1 MEMLNNI
8 LEFLNKYGWPGIVAI
23 VLILVIYWI
32 ITKKDKSTKATIIT
46 GFDKLA
52 TSISNQNENLIDC
65 ITRSNE
71 KTQSE
76 LFNLIKTTLSERDN
90 TIKYNHEKS
99 LDRRFI
105 ISEEI
110 GNILWDTMNLYNCQR
125 AIVLELHNS
134 KENLN
139 GLSFLWYDVQY
150 EKQQRDVLSISSKAR
165 NLQAS
170 NIMPIIKRVNNTPGN
185 IIILN
190 PDDIE
195 KIYNESTVLYSQ
207 FKEFNIEHI
216 IFSGI
221 YSSDN
226 KLIGLVALEYQ
237 KNHPYYEDIINL
249 LDIKERTAKI
259 SQLLEFSKT
268 NNIVDIENFDNA
280 KNE

>member
-8 LEFLNKYGWPGIVAI
+8 LEFFNNYGWPGIVAI

-32 ITKKDKSTKATIIT
+32 ITQKDKSTKDTIT
-46 GFDKLA
+46 TSFDKLA
-52 TSISNQNENLIDC
+52 TSISNQNEHLIDS

-71 KTQSE
+71 KTQVE
-76 LFNLIKTTLSERDN
+76 LFNLVKTTLSERDSA
-90 TIKYNHEKS
+90 IKSNHDKS
-99 LDRRFI
+99 LDRRFM

-125 AIVLELHNS
+125 AIVIEFHNS

-150 EKQQRDVLSISSKAR
+150 EKQQRDVVSISSKAR

-170 NIMPIIKRVNNTPGN
+170 NIVPIINKVNNTPGN
-185 IIILN
+185 IVILN
-190 PDDIE
+190 SDEIE
-195 KIYNESTVLYSQ
+195 KLYNESTVLYSQ
-207 FKEFNIEHI
+207 FKELNVEHVI
-216 IFSGI
+216 YSGI

-226 KLIGLVALEYQ
+226 KLIGLIALEYQ
-237 KNHPYYEDIINL
+237 KNHPYHEDIINL

-259 SQLLEFSKT
+259 AQLLQFSK
-268 NNIVDIENFDNA
+268 NNNVVDTVNINND
-280 KNE
+280 

>member
-1 MEMLNNI
+1 MDMLNNI
-8 LEFLNKYGWPGIVAI
+8 LEFFNNYGWPGIVAI
-23 VLILVIYWI
+23 VLIIVIYWL
-32 ITKKDKSTKATIIT
+32 ITQKDKSTKDTITT

-52 TSISNQNENLIDC
+52 TSISNQNEHLIDS

-71 KTQSE
+71 KTQVE
-76 LFNLIKTTLSERDN
+76 LFNLVKTTLSERDSV
-90 TIKYNHEKS
+90 IKSNHDKS

-125 AIVLELHNS
+125 AIVIEFHNS

-150 EKQQRDVLSISSKAR
+150 EKQQRDVISISNKAR

-170 NIMPIIKRVNNTPGN
+170 NIVPIINRVNSTPGN
-185 IIILN
+185 IIVLN
-190 PDDIE
+190 SDDIE
-195 KIYNESTVLYSQ
+195 KIYDESTVLYSQ
-207 FKEFNIEHI
+207 YKELNVEHI
-216 IFSGI
+216 IYSGI

-226 KLIGLVALEYQ
+226 KLIGLIALEYQ
-237 KNHPYYEDIINL
+237 KNHPYHEDIINL

-259 SQLLEFSKT
+259 AQLLQFSKN
-268 NNIVDIENFDNA
+268 NNIVDTANINND
-280 KNE
+280 

>member
-8 LEFLNKYGWPGIVAI
+8 LEFFNNYGWPGIVAI
-23 VLILVIYWI
+23 VLIIVIYWL
-32 ITKKDKSTKATIIT
+32 ITQKDKSTKDTITT

-52 TSISNQNENLIDC
+52 TSISNQNEHLIDS

-71 KTQSE
+71 KTQVE
-76 LFNLIKTTLSERDN
+76 LFNLVKTTLSERDSA
-90 TIKYNHEKS
+90 IKSNHDKS
-99 LDRRFI
+99 LDRRFM

-125 AIVLELHNS
+125 AIVIEFHNS

-150 EKQQRDVLSISSKAR
+150 EKQQRDVISISNKAR

-170 NIMPIIKRVNNTPGN
+170 NIVPIINKINSTPGN
-185 IIILN
+185 IIVLN
-190 PDDIE
+190 SDDIE
-195 KIYNESTVLYSQ
+195 KIYDESTVLYSQ
-207 FKEFNIEHI
+207 FKELNVEHI
-216 IFSGI
+216 IYSGI

-226 KLIGLVALEYQ
+226 KLIGLIALEYQ
-237 KNHPYYEDIINL
+237 KNHPYHEDIINL

-259 SQLLEFSKT
+259 AQLLQ
-268 NNIVDIENFDNA
+268 
-280 KNE
+280 

>member
-8 LEFLNKYGWPGIVAI
+8 LEFINKYGWPGIVAI

-32 ITKKDKSTKATIIT
+32 ITKKDKSTRATIIT

-71 KTQSE
+71 KTQAE
-76 LFNLIKTTLSERDN
+76 LFNLVKTTLSERDN
-90 TIKYNHEKS
+90 TIKHNHEKS

-170 NIMPIIKRVNNTPGN
+170 NIMPIIKKVNNTPGN

-207 FKEFNIEHI
+207 FKEFNIENI

-226 KLIGLVALEYQ
+226 KIIGLVALEYQ

-268 NNIVDIENFDNA
+268 NNIVDTEIFNNV

>member
-8 LEFLNKYGWPGIVAI
+8 LEFFNNYGWPGIVAI
-23 VLILVIYWI
+23 VLILVIYWL
-32 ITKKDKSTKATIIT
+32 ITQKDKSTKETITT

-52 TSISNQNENLIDC
+52 TSISNQNEHLIDS

-71 KTQSE
+71 KTQAE
-76 LFNLIKTTLSERDN
+76 LFNLVKTTLSERDSV
-90 TIKYNHEKS
+90 IKSNHDKS
-99 LDRRFI
+99 LDRRFM

-125 AIVLELHNS
+125 AIVIEFHNS

-150 EKQQRDVLSISSKAR
+150 EKQQRDVISISNKAR

-170 NIMPIIKRVNNTPGN
+170 NIVPIINKVNSTPGN
-185 IIILN
+185 IIVLN
-190 PDDIE
+190 SDDIE
-195 KIYNESTVLYSQ
+195 KIYDESTVLYSQ
-207 FKEFNIEHI
+207 YKELNVEHI
-216 IFSGI
+216 IYSGI

-226 KLIGLVALEYQ
+226 KLIGLIALEYQ
-237 KNHPYYEDIINL
+237 KNHPYHEDIINL

-259 SQLLEFSKT
+259 AQLLQFSK
-268 NNIVDIENFDNA
+268 NNNVVDTANIDNA
-280 KNE
+280 

>member
-23 VLILVIYWI
+23 VLILVIYWL
-32 ITKKDKSTKATIIT
+32 ITKKDKSTKATIIN

-71 KTQSE
+71 KTQAE
-76 LFNLIKTTLSERDN
+76 LFNLVKTTLSERDN
-90 TIKYNHEKS
+90 TIKYNHERS

-125 AIVLELHNS
+125 AIVIELHNS

-150 EKQQRDVLSISSKAR
+150 EKQQRDVLSLSSKAR

-170 NIMPIIKRVNNTPGN
+170 NIMPIINRVNNTPGN

-190 PDDIE
+190 SDDIE

-207 FKEFNIEHI
+207 FKEVNIEHI

-226 KLIGLVALEYQ
+226 KLIGLVALEFQ

-268 NNIVDIENFDNA
+268 NNIVDTENFNNA

>member
-1 MEMLNNI
+1 MDMLNNI
-8 LEFLNKYGWPGIVAI
+8 LEFFNNYGWPGIVAI
-23 VLILVIYWI
+23 VLIIVIYWL
-32 ITKKDKSTKATIIT
+32 ITQKDKSTKDTITT

-52 TSISNQNENLIDC
+52 TSISNQNEHLIDS

-71 KTQSE
+71 KTQVE
-76 LFNLIKTTLSERDN
+76 LFNLVKTTLSERDS
-90 TIKYNHEKS
+90 TIKSNHDKS
-99 LDRRFI
+99 LDRRFM

-125 AIVLELHNS
+125 AIVIEFHNS

-150 EKQQRDVLSISSKAR
+150 EKQQRDVISISNKAR

-170 NIMPIIKRVNNTPGN
+170 NIVPIINKVNSTPGN
-185 IIILN
+185 IIVLN
-190 PDDIE
+190 SDDIE

-207 FKEFNIEHI
+207 FKELNVEHI
-216 IFSGI
+216 IYSGI

-226 KLIGLVALEYQ
+226 KIIGLIALEYQ
-237 KNHPYYEDIINL
+237 KNHPYHEDIINL

-259 SQLLEFSKT
+259 AQLLQFSK
-268 NNIVDIENFDNA
+268 NNNVVDTANIDNA
-280 KNE
+280 

>member
-1 MEMLNNI
+1 MDMLNNI
-8 LEFLNKYGWPGIVAI
+8 LEFFNNYGWPGIVAI
-23 VLILVIYWI
+23 VLIIVIYWL
-32 ITKKDKSTKATIIT
+32 ITQKDKSTKDTITT

-52 TSISNQNENLIDC
+52 TSISNQNEHLIDS

-71 KTQSE
+71 KTQVE
-76 LFNLIKTTLSERDN
+76 LFNLVKTTLSERDSV
-90 TIKYNHEKS
+90 IKSNHDKS
-99 LDRRFI
+99 LDRRFM

-125 AIVLELHNS
+125 AIVIEFHNS

-150 EKQQRDVLSISSKAR
+150 EKQQRDVISISNKAR

-170 NIMPIIKRVNNTPGN
+170 NIVPIINKVNSTPGN

-190 PDDIE
+190 SDDIE
-195 KIYNESTVLYSQ
+195 KIYDESTVLYSQ
-207 FKEFNIEHI
+207 YKELNIEHI
-216 IFSGI
+216 IYSGI

-226 KLIGLVALEYQ
+226 KLIGLIALEYQ
-237 KNHPYYEDIINL
+237 KNHPYHEDIINL

-259 SQLLEFSKT
+259 AQLLQFSK
-268 NNIVDIENFDNA
+268 NNNVVDTANIDNA
-280 KNE
+280 